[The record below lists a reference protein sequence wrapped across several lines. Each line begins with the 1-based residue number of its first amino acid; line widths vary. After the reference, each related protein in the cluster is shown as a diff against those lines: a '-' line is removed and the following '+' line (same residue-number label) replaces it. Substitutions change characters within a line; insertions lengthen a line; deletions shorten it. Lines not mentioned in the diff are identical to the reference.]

1 LFTGPSGEA
10 LFILIGEGHKYD
22 FSKFVKTAINYYK
35 DNEQLLYHSLPISP
49 TLHILPQKE
58 LLLFP
63 GKVACS
69 DIHVQDAVVAHN
81 IAVNDNDMSSV
92 TSRHQESV
100 NNNTSEDSNSLD
112 ISQDD
117 RLAVSDTGH
126 HRIIVFHTSGRI
138 EVKAALSAYLFV
150 RVRIMILMLFIYHII
165 MASCFRLTK

>member
-1 LFTGPSGEA
+1 MFTGPNGEA
-10 LFILIGEGHKYD
+10 LFILIGEGHKYNI
-22 FSKFVKTAINYYK
+22 SKFVKTALNYYK

-69 DIHVQDAVVAHN
+69 DIRVQDAVGAQNKV
-81 IAVNDNDMSSV
+81 VNDNDISSV
-92 TSRHQESV
+92 INRHRESV
-100 NNNTSEDSNSLD
+100 NNNTGEDNNSLD

-126 HRIIVFHTSGRI
+126 HRIIILHTSGRI
-138 EVKAALSAYLFV
+138 EVMAALSAYLFV
-150 RVRIMILMLFIYHII
+150 RV
-165 MASCFRLTK
+165 